1 MTRNISVLFA
11 SELDFGCY
19 NCLTS
24 LVVFRGIL
32 LLSLGML
39 KKCSPK
45 QGPNNSKQIRLS
57 MTGITIGIESSYSQ
71 LDSKVMR
78 SKVMM

>member
-1 MTRNISVLFA
+1 MTRNISILFA

-19 NCLTS
+19 NHPTS
-24 LVVFRGIL
+24 LVVFKGIL

-45 QGPNNSKQIRLS
+45 QASINSKQIRLS

-71 LDSKVMR
+71 LDSEVMR